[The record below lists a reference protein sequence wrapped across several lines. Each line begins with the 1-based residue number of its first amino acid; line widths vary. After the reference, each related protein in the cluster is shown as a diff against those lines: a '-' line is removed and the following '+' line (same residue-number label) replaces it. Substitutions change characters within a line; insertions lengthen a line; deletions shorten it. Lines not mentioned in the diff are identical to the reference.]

1 MSKKYNNEEQIKKE
15 LQIKTWREMS
25 KDKFIQYL
33 KLAPN
38 IDKEVHLKILEQ
50 VPNFVS
56 LTTEITKGVL
66 SVAESN
72 KETTSAMLDIL
83 KDVITTFTE
92 LSRQENISSEER
104 RFIVESTIR
113 IAEIINQMDERNK
126 GFLKE
131 VLKVL
136 GWIGTFAIAVL
147 AVIFSFKY
155 KGEKSDS

>member
-1 MSKKYNNEEQIKKE
+1 MSIKYNNEEQIKKG
-15 LQIKTWREMS
+15 LKIKTWRELS

-56 LTTEITKGVL
+56 LTTEISKGAL
-66 SVAESN
+66 SVAEKN
-72 KETTSAMLDIL
+72 KETTSEMLDIL
-83 KDVITTFTE
+83 KEVITSFTD
-92 LSRQENISSEER
+92 LSKQENISSEER
-104 RFIVESTIR
+104 RFIIENTIR

-131 VLKVL
+131 VLKVVGWL
-136 GWIGTFAIAVL
+136 GAFAIIVL
-147 AVIFSFKY
+147 GVVFGVK
-155 KGEKSDS
+155 KK